1 MANNVIFKVGTRDLY
16 NALEQKDTNTLYWL
30 TDVKEIRK
38 GEDLFGVGREATQT
52 DAGLLSAADKTKLDN
67 LSAGTAIDF
76 TPVDATIVIAD
87 GESGGKTIGVQV
99 SKEADNA
106 LELKADGLFV
116 APAEIGD
123 LGDTIASM
131 QESLATLTGEGAGSV
146 TKIAEDAATAA
157 IDDFANKVSDDGVVN
172 TMKELVDYV
181 AEHGP
186 EAAEMAGNISTLQ
199 NVINSLPDE
208 FMSEITEVSRTETTN
223 VAKIR
228 LSIKQE
234 DGTYSTAQE
243 HGVPILRTNEFTST
257 IMSAIVAFLKVNLA
271 PRVTLHGVLIEIY
284 GEGVLLLGDSGVGK
298 SETAIELVKRGHRLI
313 ADDAVEIKRV
323 SDKTLVGTAPEVIRH
338 FIELRGIGIVDV
350 RRIFGIGAIKMTEKV
365 ELVINLEPWEDGKQ
379 YDRLGMDSQTTSI
392 LDIAVP
398 SLTIP
403 VKPGRNLAVIIEV
416 AAMNDRQKK
425 MGFNAAKELQERMLK
440 QYGN

>member
-1 MANNVIFKVGTRDLY
+1 MGKVESSYVEGLSSEERRSRFD
-16 NALEQKDTNTLYWL
+16 
-30 TDVKEIRK
+30 R
-38 GEDLFGVGREATQT
+38 LFETGIPVL
-52 DAGLLSAADKTKLDN
+52 LLSRNIDVFPECLAA
-67 LSAGTAIDF
+67 
-76 TPVDATIVIAD
+76 
-87 GESGGKTIGVQV
+87 
-99 SKEADNA
+99 
-106 LELKADGLFV
+106 
-116 APAEIGD
+116 
-123 LGDTIASM
+123 
-131 QESLATLTGEGAGSV
+131 
-146 TKIAEDAATAA
+146 
-157 IDDFANKVSDDGVVN
+157 
-172 TMKELVDYV
+172 
-181 AEHGP
+181 
-186 EAAEMAGNISTLQ
+186 
-199 NVINSLPDE
+199 
-208 FMSEITEVSRTETTN
+208 
-223 VAKIR
+223 
-228 LSIKQE
+228 
-234 DGTYSTAQE
+234 AQE

-257 IMSAIVAFLKVNLA
+257 IMSVIVAFLKVKLA

>member
-1 MANNVIFKVGTRDLY
+1 MYTVDLQDCIDKMDLECLTPDVDISKIKITQSDINRPALQLAGFFDYFDPNRIQIMGKVESSYVEGLSSEERRSRFD
-16 NALEQKDTNTLYWL
+16 
-30 TDVKEIRK
+30 R
-38 GEDLFGVGREATQT
+38 LFETGIPVL
-52 DAGLLSAADKTKLDN
+52 LLSRNIDVFPECLAA
-67 LSAGTAIDF
+67 
-76 TPVDATIVIAD
+76 
-87 GESGGKTIGVQV
+87 
-99 SKEADNA
+99 
-106 LELKADGLFV
+106 
-116 APAEIGD
+116 
-123 LGDTIASM
+123 
-131 QESLATLTGEGAGSV
+131 
-146 TKIAEDAATAA
+146 
-157 IDDFANKVSDDGVVN
+157 
-172 TMKELVDYV
+172 
-181 AEHGP
+181 
-186 EAAEMAGNISTLQ
+186 
-199 NVINSLPDE
+199 
-208 FMSEITEVSRTETTN
+208 
-223 VAKIR
+223 
-228 LSIKQE
+228 
-234 DGTYSTAQE
+234 AQE

-257 IMSAIVAFLKVNLA
+257 IMSVIVAFLKVKLA

-323 SDKTLVGTAPEVIRH
+323 SDKTLDLNRVIRDPEVIRH

>member
-1 MANNVIFKVGTRDLY
+1 MGKVESSY
-16 NALEQKDTNTLYWL
+16 VEQMTPEARLACFERLFSTGIPVLIVSRNI
-30 TDVKEIRK
+30 DV
-38 GEDLFGVGREATQT
+38 F
-52 DAGLLSAADKTKLDN
+52 
-67 LSAGTAIDF
+67 
-76 TPVDATIVIAD
+76 
-87 GESGGKTIGVQV
+87 
-99 SKEADNA
+99 
-106 LELKADGLFV
+106 
-116 APAEIGD
+116 
-123 LGDTIASM
+123 
-131 QESLATLTGEGAGSV
+131 
-146 TKIAEDAATAA
+146 
-157 IDDFANKVSDDGVVN
+157 
-172 TMKELVDYV
+172 
-181 AEHGP
+181 P
-186 EAAEMAGNISTLQ
+186 ECRAAAEMY
-199 NVINSLPDE
+199 
-208 FMSEITEVSRTETTN
+208 
-223 VAKIR
+223 K
-228 LSIKQE
+228 
-234 DGTYSTAQE
+234 
-243 HGVPILRTNEFTST
+243 VPILRTNEFTST
-257 IMSAIVAFLKVNLA
+257 IMSAVIASLKVNLA

-379 YDRLGMDSQTTSI
+379 YDRLGLDGQTTSI

-425 MGFNAAKELQERMLK
+425 MGFNAARELQERMLK

>member
-1 MANNVIFKVGTRDLY
+1 ML
-16 NALEQKDTNTLYWL
+16 
-30 TDVKEIRK
+30 
-38 GEDLFGVGREATQT
+38 
-52 DAGLLSAADKTKLDN
+52 LLSRNIDVFPECLAA
-67 LSAGTAIDF
+67 APGARC
-76 TPVDATIVIAD
+76 AD
-87 GESGGKTIGVQV
+87 PPYQRVYLYHHEC
-99 SKEADNA
+99 D
-106 LELKADGLFV
+106 
-116 APAEIGD
+116 
-123 LGDTIASM
+123 
-131 QESLATLTGEGAGSV
+131 
-146 TKIAEDAATAA
+146 
-157 IDDFANKVSDDGVVN
+157 
-172 TMKELVDYV
+172 
-181 AEHGP
+181 
-186 EAAEMAGNISTLQ
+186 
-199 NVINSLPDE
+199 
-208 FMSEITEVSRTETTN
+208 R
-223 VAKIR
+223 R
-228 LSIKQE
+228 
-234 DGTYSTAQE
+234 
-243 HGVPILRTNEFTST
+243 
-257 IMSAIVAFLKVNLA
+257 FLKVKLA

>member
-1 MANNVIFKVGTRDLY
+1 MQL
-16 NALEQKDTNTLYWL
+16 
-30 TDVKEIRK
+30 KE
-38 GEDLFGVGREATQT
+38 FGVS
-52 DAGLLSAADKTKLDN
+52 L
-67 LSAGTAIDF
+67 
-76 TPVDATIVIAD
+76 
-87 GESGGKTIGVQV
+87 
-99 SKEADNA
+99 
-106 LELKADGLFV
+106 
-116 APAEIGD
+116 GD
-123 LGDTIASM
+123 LIHEFNFEVVYGPEGFEKTEITKDDVNRPGLQLAGFFDYFDPNRIQIM
-131 QESLATLTGEGAGSV
+131 GKVESSYVEGLSSEERRSRFDRLFRDRHPCAARSRATLTY
-146 TKIAEDAATAA
+146 
-157 IDDFANKVSDDGVVN
+157 FRN
-172 TMKELVDYV
+172 LRRLRR
-181 AEHGP
+181 
-186 EAAEMAGNISTLQ
+186 ST
-199 NVINSLPDE
+199 
-208 FMSEITEVSRTETTN
+208 
-223 VAKIR
+223 
-228 LSIKQE
+228 
-234 DGTYSTAQE
+234 
-243 HGVPILRTNEFTST
+243 GVPILRTNEFTST
-257 IMSAIVAFLKVNLA
+257 IMSVIVAFLKVKLA